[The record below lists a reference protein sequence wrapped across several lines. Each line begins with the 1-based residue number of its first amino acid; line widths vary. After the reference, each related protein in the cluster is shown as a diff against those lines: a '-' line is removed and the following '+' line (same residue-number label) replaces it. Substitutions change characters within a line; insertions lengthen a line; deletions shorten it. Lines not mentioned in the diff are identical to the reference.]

1 MVAFFHTFFYT
12 PIYNLLVF
20 FAIHIPGG
28 DIGIAIILVTLVVK
42 LILLPLS
49 LGMVRTQKAMKVVEP
64 HLKKIK
70 EDHKDDKEK
79 QAREMMALYK
89 EHGIKP
95 FSSFLLILIQLPVI
109 FALYWVFQKQSLPNI
124 DPSLLYSFIH
134 AAQVETTTIFLGIVD
149 ITQKNI
155 FLAFLAALLQ
165 TVQGFYTIPLPE
177 KSKNGTGTAADDFGR
192 AMTMQMRFVLP
203 VIIGLVA
210 YTSGGIALY
219 FMTSTVVALAQ
230 EYFIRKTVS

>member
-1 MVAFFHTFFYT
+1 MTTFFHTFFYT

-20 FAIHIPGG
+20 FAIYVPGG
-28 DIGIAIILVTLVVK
+28 DIGIAIILVTIVVK
-42 LILLPLS
+42 VILLPLS

-70 EDHKDDKEK
+70 EDHKNDKEK

-95 FSSFLLILIQLPVI
+95 FSSFLLVLIQLPVI
-109 FALYWVFQKQSLPNI
+109 FALYWVFQKQALPSI

-134 AAQVETTTIFLGIVD
+134 AVDIHTTTVFLGLVD
-149 ITQKNI
+149 ISQKNI
-155 FLAFLAALLQ
+155 FLALLAGLLQ
-165 TVQGFYTIPLPE
+165 MVQGFYTIPLPE
-177 KSKNGTGTAADDFGR
+177 KSKNEKPTSADDFGR

-219 FMTSTVVALAQ
+219 FMTSTIVALAQ
-230 EYFIRKTVS
+230 EYFIRKTVV

>member
-1 MVAFFHTFFYT
+1 MTTFFHTFFYT

-20 FAIHIPGG
+20 FAIYVPGG
-28 DIGIAIILVTLVVK
+28 DIGIAIILVTIVVK
-42 LILLPLS
+42 VILLPLS

-95 FSSFLLILIQLPVI
+95 FSSFLLVLIQLPVI
-109 FALYWVFQKQSLPNI
+109 FALYWVFQKQALPSI

-134 AAQVETTTIFLGIVD
+134 AVDIHTTTVFLGLVD
-149 ITQKNI
+149 ISQKNI
-155 FLAFLAALLQ
+155 FLALLAGLLQ
-165 TVQGFYTIPLPE
+165 MVQGFYTIPLPE
-177 KSKNGTGTAADDFGR
+177 KSKNEKSTSADDFGR

-219 FMTSTVVALAQ
+219 FMTSTIVALAQ
-230 EYFIRKTVS
+230 EYFIRKTVV